1 MSMLENGNPPLPGKE
16 HPGPTSLPSALR
28 VLNHLGPGSQ
38 AQVGGNGTDLLLDV
52 VGQSWSIILE
62 NEGKHPK
69 KWIPLRKRFPSV
81 SCFGFTKRPKKPF
94 ASFMGA
100 TWIYDRHS

>member
-38 AQVGGNGTDLLLDV
+38 AQVGSGIFHRPAARCSGAIMAN
-52 VGQSWSIILE
+52 
-62 NEGKHPK
+62 H
-69 KWIPLRKRFPSV
+69 LRKRSKTSEEMDTFTQAI